1 MTWRWR
7 QWISEDTKN
16 GKQLGFHIDSGNCV
30 PCLFPTTTFS
40 QFELTANH
48 LQLKVGTA
56 FLHLKLLALIWMRI
70 CWICHWK
77 VGPRNAVSLNIL
89 QNSMSYMGHTVLQL
103 LDRQHVARTH
113 LFHNAA
119 YHLQLIH
126 IDCQPIATEGGRYV
140 QESHSIQFCRPEWK
154 NTKQQGFHVWPANML
169 SGCSKQAAHISPILC
184 RLRNSSPKTSL
195 WTTESS
201 IDFIH
206 NRRVLANAFMSR
218 CYKTAYPIRGIMFYN
233 LLIFNILQ
241 TP

>member
-1 MTWRWR
+1 M
-7 QWISEDTKN
+7 EDS
-16 GKQLGFHIDSGNCV
+16 DY
-30 PCLFPTTTFS
+30 
-40 QFELTANH
+40 
-48 LQLKVGTA
+48 
-56 FLHLKLLALIWMRI
+56 HLKYIYVDSQTLATEGGYLFSPPS
-70 CWICHWK
+70 
-77 VGPRNAVSLNIL
+77 VVSLNLNAYMLDLPLKVDPRNTVSINVL
-89 QNSMSYMGHTVLQL
+89 QNSISYMDHTVLQL
-103 LDRQHVARTH
+103 IDRQHVARTH

-119 YHLQLIH
+119 YHLQYIF

-169 SGCSKQAAHISPILC
+169 SWCSKQAAHISPILC

-218 CYKTAYPIRGIMFYN
+218 CYKTAYPIRGILFYN
-233 LLIFNILQ
+233 LLTFNILQ